1 MSEDDKVRFNVKM
14 DEKLRDDAKR
24 NTERGELSEEVR
36 SVFRRKA
43 YGIDSEGKPSEI
55 ERKKAQLRDVRDSID
70 KKRRERERIN
80 AEISA
85 EETRA
90 TRLEERISELEEE
103 RDELGQAV
111 DMLENMLHD
120 GDRMWPVRIKNAVDV
135 DLSTANE
142 LYQQLQERNAEL
154 PEAAFTEPRVEDPV
168 DWTDTVTD
176 NSY

>member
-1 MSEDDKVRFNVKM
+1 MSNDDDKVRFNVKM

-55 ERKKAQLRDVRDSID
+55 ERKKAELRDVRDAID
-70 KKRRERERIN
+70 EKRRERERIN

-90 TRLEERISELEEE
+90 TRLEERISELEQQ

-111 DMLENMLHD
+111 EMLENMLHD
-120 GDRMWPVRIKNAVDV
+120 GDRMWPTRIKNAVDV
-135 DLSTANE
+135 DSATATE
-142 LYQQLQERNAEL
+142 LYEQLQERNSEL
-154 PEAAFTEPRVEDPV
+154 PDAAFTEPAVNDPV
-168 DWTDTVTD
+168 NWR
-176 NSY
+176 NA